1 MKKDRKK
8 SKMIEEE
15 VDLSIIK
22 KNDLED
28 TASFTD
34 LMSRKERKKHK
45 KEKEDLTEEFEVKKL
60 EDSMEFETEDLAS
73 QIAENKTVEITEDEV
88 KELMNADLSKED
100 ELEDINDSDFKE
112 EKEHKNIFNT
122 VLISLVIIVFIGL
135 FVYAIINTK
144 YLEKDL
150 YLIID
155 GALLILLVFN
165 YCLMTIVKK
174 PTFFTILNYLLIVG
188 TIAFNTLIY
197 FKII

>member
-150 YLIID
+150 YLLID

-197 FKII
+197 FKTI

>member
-8 SKMIEEE
+8 NKIATEE

-22 KNDLED
+22 ENDLED

-45 KEKEDLTEEFEVKKL
+45 KEKDDFTEEFEVKKL
-60 EDSMEFETEDLAS
+60 EDSMDFETEDLAS
-73 QIAENKTVEITEDEV
+73 QIAENKTVEMSEEDV
-88 KELMNADLSKED
+88 KEIMNADLNKDEED
-100 ELEDINDSDFKE
+100 EDITEADIKE

-122 VLISLVIIVFIGL
+122 VLISLVIISFIGI

-150 YLIID
+150 YLMID
-155 GALLILLVFN
+155 GGLLILLVFN

-174 PTFFTILNYLLIVG
+174 PTFFTVLNYLLIVG
-188 TIAFNTLIY
+188 TIAFNSLIY

>member
-8 SKMIEEE
+8 NKMIEEE

-100 ELEDINDSDFKE
+100 ELEDINNSDFKE

-122 VLISLVIIVFIGL
+122 VLISLVIIAFIGL

-155 GALLILLVFN
+155 GGLLVLLVFN

-174 PTFFTILNYLLIVG
+174 PLFFTILNYLLILG

>member
-88 KELMNADLSKED
+88 KELMNADLSKEE

-112 EKEHKNIFNT
+112 KKEHKNIFNT

>member
-150 YLIID
+150 YLISS
-155 GALLILLVFN
+155 LE
-165 YCLMTIVKK
+165 
-174 PTFFTILNYLLIVG
+174 
-188 TIAFNTLIY
+188 
-197 FKII
+197 